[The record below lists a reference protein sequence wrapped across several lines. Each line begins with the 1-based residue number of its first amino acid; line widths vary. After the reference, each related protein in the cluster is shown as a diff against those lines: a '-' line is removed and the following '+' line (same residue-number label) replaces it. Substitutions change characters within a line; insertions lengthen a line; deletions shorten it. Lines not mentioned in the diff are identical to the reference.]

1 MVIPRPPPSQSISG
15 SLCWK
20 EEDRQQGDSQLAGHS
35 RTGTVW
41 VGNRWSH
48 SWGAGGGRALKGKN
62 GLCVPLCTWVCSQ
75 FYIESYTVHT
85 PV

>member
-1 MVIPRPPPSQSISG
+1 MVIPRPPSQSISG

-35 RTGTVW
+35 RAGTVW

-48 SWGAGGGRALKGKN
+48 PRGEGVAEL
-62 GLCVPLCTWVCSQ
+62 
-75 FYIESYTVHT
+75 
-85 PV
+85 